1 MISPRLTHVLTR
13 KDLAVVLAST
23 YAASANVEFDE
34 AHERLERAVGNPR
47 ILEQLYDG
55 LSRAVQERLSPRAN
69 LDELL
74 DNLSAGV
81 QKRRAR
87 VKAASITPAVSAA
100 LVLINLE
107 IGYAPE
113 VMRGALD
120 NPKGQAL
127 LKDGLR
133 ALGTH
138 LLVELIK

>member
-1 MISPRLTHVLTR
+1 M
-13 KDLAVVLAST
+13 LAST

-34 AHERLERAVGNPR
+34 AHERLQRAVGNPR

-55 LSRAVQERLSPRAN
+55 LSRAVQERMSPRSN

-87 VKAASITPAVSAA
+87 VKAAALTPAVSAV
-100 LVLINLE
+100 LVLVNLE

-113 VMRGALD
+113 MMRDALD

>member
-23 YAASANVEFDE
+23 YASSANVEFDE

-47 ILEQLYDG
+47 ILEQLYEG
-55 LSRAVQERLSPRAN
+55 ISRAVEERMNPRSN

-87 VKAASITPAVSAA
+87 VKAAPITPAVSAA

-113 VMRGALD
+113 VMRDVLD

-138 LLVELIK
+138 LLGELIK